1 MNNKQII
8 IKKRLNGKIP
18 YLTEILPEIPTNT
31 ILYKRLTGL
40 GATYGELKA
49 QRNSIIIEPNKPVI
63 SGKCSDPKHR
73 EDNLLG
79 VFEGVYTDDIIEYLE
94 KSTAKKKFFKI
105 LTTPESFS
113 KVQEAFEEME
123 IDIRF
128 NCFLLFDECHKIVK
142 DFNYRADIS
151 LPMDCF
157 FQCANKALVSAT
169 PIEFTDPRFEQQ
181 QFQTITITPE
191 FDHIQELNLYT
202 TNNLLQS
209 VKQVFEQWNDTETP
223 RFIFCNS
230 TDTIYALITQL
241 GLLDESAVF
250 CSDKSVKKLKEL
262 KFQNASDTWEP
273 QWMRRYNWLTSRFYN
288 AVDIELDV
296 KPIVCLLTD
305 CYFAEYTTFDPHT
318 DAIQCVGRFRN
329 GVSSI
334 HHIANTNRNFEV
346 RTKEEIKIY
355 VDCQEDIY
363 KQIQTLYNSATKST
377 YKEAYRDALEVLPF
391 AKFLNPDKTKNYFSI
406 DNYMNDSLV
415 KTYYNNEELL
425 RVTYSQAFNVKTQ
438 TMQYPLGDFERLQ
451 RTCKGQ
457 SIKDKRKVLVAQ
469 LELLGDCST
478 EMEMEHK
485 REILKAD
492 SFIVEAYDTIGKA
505 EIERLNY
512 RQKAIRETMILKRYK
527 EDCTGL
533 EVIQL
538 VKNSFEVG
546 KTYKD
551 GFISK
556 ELKRIFNKLGI
567 TPRKAITSNT
577 IGEYFEFE
585 EVRTA
590 KSREKRL
597 IRCKF

>member
-1 MNNKQII
+1 MKNRE
-8 IKKRLNGKIP
+8 IKIQKDQNGKIP
-18 YLTEILPEIPTNT
+18 YLTELLPEIPTNT
-31 ILYKRLTGL
+31 ILYKTLTGL

-296 KPIVCLLTD
+296 KPIVFLLTD

-425 RVTYSQAFNVKTQ
+425 RVTYSQAFNVKAQ
-438 TMQYPLGDFERLQ
+438 TMQYTLGDFERLQ

-505 EIERLNY
+505 EIERFNY
-512 RQKAIRETMILKRYK
+512 RQKAIREAMILKRHK

>member
-1 MNNKQII
+1 MKNRE
-8 IKKRLNGKIP
+8 IKIQKDQNGKIP
-18 YLTEILPEIPTNT
+18 YLTELLPEIPTNT
-31 ILYKRLTGL
+31 ILYKTLTGL

-63 SGKCSDPKHR
+63 SGKCADSKHR

-94 KSTAKKKFFKI
+94 KSMAKKTFFKI

-113 KVQEAFEEME
+113 KVQEAFEEMD

-142 DFNYRADIS
+142 DYNYREDIS

-273 QWMRRYNWLTSRFYN
+273 QRMRRYNWLTSRFYN
-288 AVDIELDV
+288 AVDIELNV
-296 KPIVCLLTD
+296 KPIVFLLTD

-363 KQIQTLYNSATKST
+363 KKIQTLYNSATKST

-425 RVTYSQAFNVKTQ
+425 RVTYSQAFNVKALR
-438 TMQYPLGDFERLQ
+438 MQFPLGDFERLQ

-457 SIKDKRKVLVAQ
+457 SIKDKRKLLVAQ

-478 EMEMEHK
+478 EMEMVHK
-485 REILKAD
+485 REIAEAD
-492 SFIVEAYDTIGKA
+492 EFIVEAYDTIGKA

-512 RQKAIRETMILKRYK
+512 KQKAIREAMILKRHK

-533 EVIQL
+533 EVILL

-556 ELKRIFNKLGI
+556 ELKRIFDKLGI

-590 KSREKRL
+590 KMRGKRL
-597 IRCKF
+597 IRCRF

>member
-1 MNNKQII
+1 MKNTDIRIYKDQ
-8 IKKRLNGKIP
+8 NGKIP
-18 YLTEILPEIPTNT
+18 YLTELLPEIPTNT
-31 ILYKRLTGL
+31 ILYKTLTGL

-63 SGKCSDPKHR
+63 SGKCADPKHR

-79 VFEGVYTDDIIEYLE
+79 VFEGIYTDDIVEYLE
-94 KSTAKKKFFKI
+94 KSMAKKKFFKI

-113 KVQEAFEEME
+113 KVQEAFEEMD

-142 DFNYRADIS
+142 DYNYREDIS

-230 TDTIYALITQL
+230 TDTIYALMQQL
-241 GLLDESAVF
+241 GIVNDSAVF

-273 QWMRRYNWLTSRFYN
+273 QRMRRYNWLTSRFYN

-296 KPIVCLLTD
+296 KPIVFLLTD

-425 RVTYSQAFNVKTQ
+425 RVTYSQAFNVKAQ

-478 EMEMEHK
+478 EMEMEYK

-512 RQKAIRETMILKRYK
+512 RQKAIREAMILKRYK

-556 ELKRIFNKLGI
+556 ELKLIFNKLGI
-567 TPRKAITSNT
+567 PPRKAITSNT

-590 KSREKRL
+590 KSRGKRL
-597 IRCKF
+597 IRCRF